1 MFAVKPYRKYGTID
15 LAILTDKNDY
25 IEYTLEFRK
34 TTLTKFVLKRIRSLF
49 EPYVIDKNSDIM
61 VNDLLD
67 EDHPMY

>member
-1 MFAVKPYRKYGTID
+1 MFAAKPYRKYGTID

-49 EPYVIDKNSDIM
+49 EPYFIDKNSDIM